1 MRVAYSSNCTERLVQ
16 FEWELTSSR
25 EEIEPKE
32 IKSLPRGHVLL
43 TQVALRLDLGALV
56 QFELTRNLRLEVIT
70 CVFLREKLLPFLH
83 PALKI
88 DKEGSK
94 RSELWATDSI
104 SGKWED
110 RSEKSSEKAWRWTES
125 GMKLEELV
133 SVSRFQI
140 CSKSTSCE
148 LDKLLIC
155 YQLAMIRGF
164 YWVFERVPKE
174 CSSKVEW
181 KKKKINLKRFFFFP
195 SAGAMR
201 CLIRLDAFLPPHFPL
216 KTMLPRNVL
225 LVLKNVMVPS
235 TPLQL
240 DPPKMK
246 KWREGRSDLRSFE
259 GFTSGRMNLS
269 VLRPGTTGE
278 L

>member
-1 MRVAYSSNCTERLVQ
+1 MFVEWGIERESTNHLPRSPGNACGLFFKLHGKARPVRMRTDVVKRRNRTQGNQISSKRSRSSNSGR
-16 FEWELTSSR
+16 SSSGSR
-25 EEIEPKE
+25 SSGSVRADSESSTGSHYMCLSE
-32 IKSLPRGHVLL
+32 
-43 TQVALRLDLGALV
+43 
-56 QFELTRNLRLEVIT
+56 
-70 CVFLREKLLPFLH
+70 EKLLPFLH

-110 RSEKSSEKAWRWTES
+110 RSEKISEKVWRWTES

-181 KKKKINLKRFFFFP
+181 KKKKINLKRFSSFLQQE
-195 SAGAMR
+195 R
-201 CLIRLDAFLPPHFPL
+201 CAA
-216 KTMLPRNVL
+216 
-225 LVLKNVMVPS
+225 
-235 TPLQL
+235 
-240 DPPKMK
+240 
-246 KWREGRSDLRSFE
+246 
-259 GFTSGRMNLS
+259 
-269 VLRPGTTGE
+269 
-278 L
+278 